1 MTGRF
6 ITIEGGEGAGK
17 STAQAYL
24 AERLAERGIAVLQT
38 REPGGTPLAEAIR
51 QTLLST
57 DGEHPVEMAELLLV
71 FAARAQHLA
80 KVIEPAL
87 AAGQWVI
94 CDRFTDATYAYQ
106 GAARGLSADLI
117 AQLETLVQG
126 ERRPDAVVVMDLS
139 PEVGMT
145 RAKQRGELDRFERE
159 EPAFYSQVRN
169 AYLDRAQADPDRYRV
184 TDAEQSL
191 ESVRQALSKL
201 VEGWLCVG
209 TPRCL
214 HQSTFATPLH
224 GWKLRCG
231 AGQRAVPDSPAGTLF
246 CCSAK
251 TTWKPLCWGSCC
263 QKLSCVRHLTRSPRV
278 VNVTVAER

>member
-38 REPGGTPLAEAIR
+38 REPGGTPLAESIR

-126 ERRPDAVVVMDLS
+126 ERRPDTVVVMDLS

-159 EPAFYSQVRN
+159 KPAFYSQVRN
-169 AYLDRAQADPDRYRV
+169 AYLARAQADPDRYQV
-184 TDAEQSL
+184 IDAEQSL

-201 VEGWLCVG
+201 VEDWL
-209 TPRCL
+209 
-214 HQSTFATPLH
+214 
-224 GWKLRCG
+224 
-231 AGQRAVPDSPAGTLF
+231 
-246 CCSAK
+246 
-251 TTWKPLCWGSCC
+251 
-263 QKLSCVRHLTRSPRV
+263 
-278 VNVTVAER
+278 

>member
-38 REPGGTPLAEAIR
+38 REPGGTPLAESIR

-126 ERRPDAVVVMDLS
+126 ERRPDTVVVMDLS

-145 RAKQRGELDRFERE
+145 RARQRGELDRFERE
-159 EPAFYSQVRN
+159 KPAFYSQVRN
-169 AYLDRAQADPDRYRV
+169 AYLARAQADPDRYQV
-184 TDAEQSL
+184 IDAEQSL
-191 ESVRQALSKL
+191 ESVRQALSNL
-201 VEGWLCVG
+201 VEGWL
-209 TPRCL
+209 
-214 HQSTFATPLH
+214 
-224 GWKLRCG
+224 
-231 AGQRAVPDSPAGTLF
+231 
-246 CCSAK
+246 
-251 TTWKPLCWGSCC
+251 
-263 QKLSCVRHLTRSPRV
+263 
-278 VNVTVAER
+278 

>member
-38 REPGGTPLAEAIR
+38 REPGGTPLAESIR

-57 DGEHPVEMAELLLV
+57 EGEHPVEMAELLLV

-126 ERRPDAVVVMDLS
+126 ERRPDTVVVMDLS

-145 RAKQRGELDRFERE
+145 RARQRGELDRFERE
-159 EPAFYSQVRN
+159 KPAFYSQVRN
-169 AYLDRAQADPDRYRV
+169 AYLARAQADPDRYQV
-184 TDAEQSL
+184 IDAEQSL
-191 ESVRQALSKL
+191 ESVRQALSNL
-201 VEGWLCVG
+201 VEGWL
-209 TPRCL
+209 
-214 HQSTFATPLH
+214 
-224 GWKLRCG
+224 
-231 AGQRAVPDSPAGTLF
+231 
-246 CCSAK
+246 
-251 TTWKPLCWGSCC
+251 
-263 QKLSCVRHLTRSPRV
+263 
-278 VNVTVAER
+278 

>member
-38 REPGGTPLAEAIR
+38 REPGGTPLAESIR

-106 GAARGLSADLI
+106 GAARGLSAELI

-126 ERRPDAVVVMDLS
+126 ERRPDTVVVMDLS

-159 EPAFYSQVRN
+159 KPAFYSQVRN
-169 AYLDRAQADPDRYRV
+169 AYLARAQADPDRYQV
-184 TDAEQSL
+184 IDAEQSL

-201 VEGWLCVG
+201 VEGWL
-209 TPRCL
+209 
-214 HQSTFATPLH
+214 
-224 GWKLRCG
+224 
-231 AGQRAVPDSPAGTLF
+231 
-246 CCSAK
+246 
-251 TTWKPLCWGSCC
+251 
-263 QKLSCVRHLTRSPRV
+263 
-278 VNVTVAER
+278 

>member
-38 REPGGTPLAEAIR
+38 REPGGTPLAESIR

-106 GAARGLSADLI
+106 GAARGLSAELI

-145 RAKQRGELDRFERE
+145 RAMQRGELDRFERE
-159 EPAFYSQVRN
+159 KPAFYSQVRN
-169 AYLDRAQADPDRYRV
+169 AYLARAQADPDRYQV
-184 TDAEQSL
+184 IDAEQSL

-201 VEGWLCVG
+201 VEGWL
-209 TPRCL
+209 
-214 HQSTFATPLH
+214 
-224 GWKLRCG
+224 
-231 AGQRAVPDSPAGTLF
+231 
-246 CCSAK
+246 
-251 TTWKPLCWGSCC
+251 
-263 QKLSCVRHLTRSPRV
+263 
-278 VNVTVAER
+278 

>member
-38 REPGGTPLAEAIR
+38 REPGGTPLAESIR

-126 ERRPDAVVVMDLS
+126 ERRPDTVVVMDLS

-159 EPAFYSQVRN
+159 KPAFYSQVRN
-169 AYLDRAQADPDRYRV
+169 AYLARAQADADRYQV
-184 TDAEQSL
+184 IDAEQNL

-201 VEGWLCVG
+201 VEGWL
-209 TPRCL
+209 
-214 HQSTFATPLH
+214 
-224 GWKLRCG
+224 
-231 AGQRAVPDSPAGTLF
+231 
-246 CCSAK
+246 
-251 TTWKPLCWGSCC
+251 
-263 QKLSCVRHLTRSPRV
+263 
-278 VNVTVAER
+278 